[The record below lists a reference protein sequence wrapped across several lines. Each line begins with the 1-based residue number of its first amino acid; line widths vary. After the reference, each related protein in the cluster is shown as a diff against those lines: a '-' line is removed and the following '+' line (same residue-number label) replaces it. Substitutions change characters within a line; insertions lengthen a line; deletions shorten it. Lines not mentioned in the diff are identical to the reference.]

1 MNNHLKKILQYE
13 NGALS
18 QAKLWFKEQSKLVQ
32 SALVIGLLAVVGVA
46 GVLIFGGSKE
56 ESAITATNRKVTV
69 ASVSSLSNKDGDFP
83 LVGTVTSVSEAT
95 LRSESGGKLTR
106 VYKKLG
112 DTVFAGGVIAEF
124 ENGSER
130 AAVLQAEGAYEQAK
144 ASRNL
149 VTINGNINTLNSGQ
163 TGTSFSDTKSQAL
176 NTISTAYT
184 TIDDAVRGKTDA
196 AYKDAEFQEVR
207 FNLTVPDSNLTIT
220 LENKRR
226 NIQTIL
232 KNREVRNRTL
242 TTSSDLT
249 TELVTVQNEVQTVK
263 LYLDDLFNAYN
274 KAIPDATYNQAAID
288 GGKASIQAARSAVSG
303 SLSSILSSKASL
315 SASQT
320 AATVAGNQDGQ
331 NENALAS
338 AEAQVKQALGAYNAS
353 LSRLE
358 KTVIRS
364 PITGTLNSLTIST
377 GDYISAFTQVAVV
390 SNNGALEVV
399 SLVTE
404 DDAKRITA
412 GSPVVIN
419 GSIPGV
425 VTRIA
430 SAIDPTTNKI
440 EVRVG
445 IQDTKK
451 TTLVNGQTIRI
462 IITKDK
468 KATTQQVTSGPII
481 IPISALKLTP
491 RGATVFIV
499 NDENKLEALPVKE
512 GAILGEQIQILEG
525 LTGTEEIVVDAR
537 GLKEGAL
544 VEISTQ

>member
-1 MNNHLKKILQYE
+1 MNNHLRKILQYE

-18 QAKLWFKEQSKLVQ
+18 QAKLWFKEQSTFRQ
-32 SALVIGLLAVVGVA
+32 SALIIGFFAVIAVGSVF
-46 GVLIFGGSKE
+46 IFDESKE
-56 ESAITATNRKVTV
+56 EEVITVVNRQVTV

-149 VTINGNINTLNSGQ
+149 VSINGNINTLNSGQ
-163 TGTSFSDTKSQAL
+163 TGASFFDTKTQAL

-184 TIDDAVRGKTDA
+184 TIDDAIRGKTDG
-196 AYKDAEFQEVR
+196 AYKYPEFQEVK
-207 FNLTVPDSNLTIT
+207 FNLTVPDSNLTIS

-226 NIQTIL
+226 SIQVIL
-232 KNREVRNRTL
+232 KNREMRNKTL
-242 TTSSDLT
+242 TSTSDLT
-249 TELVTVQNEVQTVK
+249 TELTTVQSEVQTIK
-263 LYLDDLFNAYN
+263 AYLDELFNAYN
-274 KAIPDATYNQAAID
+274 KAIPDATYNQAAIEA
-288 GGKASIQAARSAVSG
+288 GKANVQSARSAVSG
-303 SLSSILSSKASL
+303 LLSTIVSSKTSLST
-315 SASQT
+315 SQT
-320 AATVAGNQDGQ
+320 AVTVAGNQDGQ
-331 NENALAS
+331 NINALAS

-364 PITGTLNSLTIST
+364 PITGTLNSLTINT
-377 GDYISAFTQVAVV
+377 GDYISAFTQVAIV

-399 SLVTE
+399 SFVTE

-412 GSPVVIN
+412 GSPVTIN

-445 IQDTKK
+445 IRDTKK
-451 TTLVNGQTIRI
+451 TSLVNGQSVRI

-468 KATTQQVTSGPII
+468 KSAIQQVASGPII

-499 NDENKLEALPVKE
+499 DETNKLVALPVKE

-525 LTGTEEIVVDAR
+525 LSGNEEIVVDAR
-537 GLKEGAL
+537 GLKEGAT
-544 VEISTQ
+544 VEISIK